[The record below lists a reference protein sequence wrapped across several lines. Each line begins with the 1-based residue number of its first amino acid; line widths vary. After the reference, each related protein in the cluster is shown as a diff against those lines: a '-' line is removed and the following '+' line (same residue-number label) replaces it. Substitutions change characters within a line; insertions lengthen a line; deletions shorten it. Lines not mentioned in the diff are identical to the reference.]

1 MKAISRYYGG
11 HLFNLYRPMS
21 SLETQLAYKLGNMT
35 PEDIKKFELFIGRTL
50 DLTKYANERNCSL
63 YVDAEQS
70 FIQYGIES
78 FGQQLTFKLNQ
89 GDKVIIMNGYQN
101 YTTRTKDLIPMEIQ
115 CSKLYG
121 YNLGIKLIRGAYM
134 NEERELA

>member
-1 MKAISRYYGG
+1 
-11 HLFNLYRPMS
+11 
-21 SLETQLAYKLGNMT
+21 MT
-35 PEDIKKFELFIGRTL
+35 PEDLKKFELFVGRTL
-50 DLTKYANERNCSL
+50 DLTDYANERNCSL

-101 YTTRTKDLIPMEIQ
+101 YTTRTKDLIPMEIK
-115 CSKLYG
+115 CSKLQG

-134 NEERELA
+134 NEERELAQKHGYQSPIWETIEETH

>member
-1 MKAISRYYGG
+1 MI
-11 HLFNLYRPMS
+11 
-21 SLETQLAYKLGNMT
+21 
-35 PEDIKKFELFIGRTL
+35 PEDLKKFELFVGRTL
-50 DLTKYANERNCSL
+50 DLTDYANERNCSL

-101 YTTRTKDLIPMEIQ
+101 YTTRTKDLIPMEIK

-134 NEERELA
+134 NEERELAQKHGYQSPIWETIEETH

>member
-1 MKAISRYYGG
+1 
-11 HLFNLYRPMS
+11 
-21 SLETQLAYKLGNMT
+21 MT
-35 PEDIKKFELFIGRTL
+35 PEDLKKFELFVGRTL
-50 DLTKYANERNCSL
+50 DLTDYANERNCSL

-101 YTTRTKDLIPMEIQ
+101 YTTRTKDLIPMEIK

-134 NEERELA
+134 NEERELAKKHGY